1 MAANLFLGLD
11 CLQAASIEL
20 EQVIGV
26 FLGFGSRSAALK
38 ADAGRT
44 GAPITGGHRDKFHQI
59 KGNIFVTTGT
69 GCGAGFVY
77 AFLRGRDISTVDLVV
92 HWYNCTLICM
102 SRTKLI

>member
-1 MAANLFLGLD
+1 LWVADLLSGLD

-26 FLGFGSRSAALK
+26 FLGLGGRSAALK

-44 GAPITGGHRDKFHQI
+44 GASIAGRHSDKFHQI

-69 GCGAGFVY
+69 GCGVGFVHE
-77 AFLRGRDISTVDLVV
+77 FLPGGDINAGDFVV
-92 HWYNCTLICM
+92 HW
-102 SRTKLI
+102 